1 MTKPFDP
8 STPRLSLSMRIGQ
21 GLRRYFIAGLA
32 ALLPFL
38 VTVGMVLWFD
48 GWLGNRLG
56 IQIPGLGLVAT
67 FLIILLVGVFTV
79 HFFGRVVVR
88 TLEVWFTR
96 LPVIRKI
103 YPTVKEFTEF
113 VFSPEQRR
121 TAFQRVVLVEYP
133 RKGIYSVAFVT
144 NEAQTLP
151 TGTPQAMVTILLP
164 TPPNPFTGP
173 VLFVPE
179 ADITTLDLS
188 VEDAVKLIV
197 SVGVV
202 AQPLRPAAARVKP

>member
-8 STPRLSLSMRIGQ
+8 SAPRLSLSMRIGQ

-67 FLIILLVGVFTV
+67 FLIILLVGVLTV

-88 TLEVWFTR
+88 MLEVWFTR

-151 TGTPQAMVTILLP
+151 TGAPQAMVTILLP

-202 AQPLRPAAARVKP
+202 AQPLRQAAARVKP